1 MYNGPMATAQDKL
14 REGCIKRIH
23 VNQQKIRDEAPD
35 PIIIRTTRGAI
46 HATEIAIHGPST
58 LVYRPDKPL
67 SNGAK
72 LWIETMALVE
82 VTK

>member
-1 MYNGPMATAQDKL
+1 MAANKFDKL
-14 REGCIKRIH
+14 KEGSIKRIH
-23 VNQQKIRDEAPD
+23 VNQQKIRDAAPD

-46 HATEIAIHGPST
+46 HAAEIEILGEST

-72 LWIETMALVE
+72 LWIETCAE
-82 VTK
+82 VKIIK